1 MSATQA
7 IAIRTM
13 STARNATP
21 RHPTARRLGAAVQPI
36 GSSAMAALELDS
48 LSWPQVRAEIDAGR
62 DTVVMALGATEQH
75 GRHMALA
82 TDALIGDH
90 LSRAVAERLG
100 AFRAPTLRVGC
111 SEHHVGFAGTLS
123 LNEPSFHAV
132 VCDLVRS
139 LLAGG
144 FERIVLLPTHG
155 GNFGPL
161 AAALEQ
167 LGDDERA
174 HVVAF
179 TDLAVLFQIA
189 QQGER
194 EYGVPLADGG
204 LHAGEWETSMM
215 LAIHP
220 DLVDMGSAEAGYT
233 GDMEQAVGQML
244 QGGVASISQNGAIGD
259 PRASTADHGRRYWD
273 TVVELVLERIAAA
286 DA

>member
-1 MSATQA
+1 MAL
-7 IAIRTM
+7 R
-13 STARNATP
+13 P
-21 RHPTARRLGAAVQPI
+21 QPV
-36 GSSAMAALELDS
+36 GSVSVAALELDK
-48 LSWPQVRAEIDAGR
+48 LSWPQVRAEIEAGR

-90 LSRAVAERLG
+90 LARAVAERLG
-100 AFRAPTLRVGC
+100 ALLAPTLRVGC

-123 LNEPSFHAV
+123 LSESSFHAV

-144 FERIVLLPTHG
+144 FARIVLLPTHG

-161 AAALEQ
+161 AAAVERLT
-167 LGDDERA
+167 DDERA

-179 TDLAVLFQIA
+179 TDLAVLFEIA
-189 QQGER
+189 ALGER
-194 EYGVPLADGG
+194 EYGVPLGDGG

-220 DLVDMGSAEAGYT
+220 ELVDMDSAEAGYT
-233 GDMEQAVGQML
+233 GDMEQAVGAMFA
-244 QGGVASISQNGAIGD
+244 GGVASISDNGAVGD
-259 PRASTADHGRRYWD
+259 PRSSTPDHGRRYWD
-273 TVVELVLERIAAA
+273 TVVELVLERVDAARG
-286 DA
+286 